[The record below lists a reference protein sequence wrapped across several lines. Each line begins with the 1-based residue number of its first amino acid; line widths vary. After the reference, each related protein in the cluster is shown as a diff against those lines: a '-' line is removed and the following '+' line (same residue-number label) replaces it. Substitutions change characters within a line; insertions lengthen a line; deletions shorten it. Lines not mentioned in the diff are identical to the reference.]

1 MLQDRHL
8 FLRPVMHTNVVTH
21 HIAAKDSCI
30 PLAFFFD
37 CQWLN
42 VNGSPMFF
50 LEICFII
57 IAFLIC
63 LCLCSCS
70 YKEKNHRSA
79 RSAYAIQALA
89 TDLMPQMD
97 RGSSH
102 VDSHA
107 EKVGLVSLPFDI
119 TIQKAMQKG
128 QVWPVILSPPCSVWS
143 RAQRGNHSNLQIL
156 EIMERAW
163 KVGWPRPL
171 RSTACIWEN
180 CELHSLATI
189 HFMSVPAHKDRQAGC
204 NNYISNFPGVTN
216 SISRCNRFHFQV
228 QSVCN
233 TLPLCV

>member
-102 VDSHA
+102 LTV
-107 EKVGLVSLPFDI
+107 
-119 TIQKAMQKG
+119 MQKR
-128 QVWPVILSPPCSVWS
+128 WVWS
-143 RAQRGNHSNLQIL
+143 VFHLISPSKKPCRRDRCGQSYFLLHAVSGHVHRGAIIAICKS
-156 EIMERAW
+156 W
-163 KVGWPRPL
+163 
-171 RSTACIWEN
+171 RSWRE
-180 CELHSLATI
+180 
-189 HFMSVPAHKDRQAGC
+189 
-204 NNYISNFPGVTN
+204 PGK
-216 SISRCNRFHFQV
+216 
-228 QSVCN
+228 
-233 TLPLCV
+233 LDGLGL